1 CSETCSQYS
10 SPNFLSPYLMR
21 GWNGFGTESQK
32 LFFAGVIR
40 RATQAFAGLR
50 GWHRPRER
58 ALARGVNK
66 KHFSGTAEAGALP
79 KSQPSVCPAIRS
91 AWTGQRPVPTQPLE
105 TRPYTGKIASDAGRT
120 PRVRLRSLSRVG
132 SERPIS
138 HFSQKRRE
146 MGHPGCTPARC
157 FREKHAEPKAQGV
170 IVSSLQDSVVA
181 YLYPALTRWAGIFRS
196 YGAEMREV
204 GHSPEG

>member
-1 CSETCSQYS
+1 
-10 SPNFLSPYLMR
+10 MR

-79 KSQPSVCPAIRS
+79 KSSRAFVGRS
-91 AWTGQRPVPTQPLE
+91 ARPGRVRDPSLHNHQRPVPTQPLE
-105 TRPYTGKIASDAGRT
+105 TVPTRASSRARRT
-120 PRVRLRSLSRVG
+120 SLRGQECCYVRKQGGTLRDFQGGVHWLHPKFRFHPKRVR
-132 SERPIS
+132 
-138 HFSQKRRE
+138 
-146 MGHPGCTPARC
+146 C
-157 FREKHAEPKAQGV
+157 
-170 IVSSLQDSVVA
+170 
-181 YLYPALTRWAGIFRS
+181 
-196 YGAEMREV
+196 
-204 GHSPEG
+204 PES

>member
-1 CSETCSQYS
+1 
-10 SPNFLSPYLMR
+10 MR

-91 AWTGQRPVPTQPLE
+91 AWTGQRPVPTQPSAWTGRRPVPTQPLE
-105 TRPYTGKIASDAGRT
+105 TRPHTGKRAGEAGRT
-120 PRVRLRSLSRVG
+120 PQGSVYEACRGWEASGLSPTSRKSG
-132 SERPIS
+132 E
-138 HFSQKRRE
+138 KW
-146 MGHPGCTPARC
+146 GTPAAPRLDV
-157 FREKHAEPKAQGV
+157 FAKNTRNLKHR
-170 IVSSLQDSVVA
+170 
-181 YLYPALTRWAGIFRS
+181 T
-196 YGAEMREV
+196 
-204 GHSPEG
+204 

>member
-1 CSETCSQYS
+1 MHDDSVIPLLRRLIILAVAVQGTSRTHAAALSERHGVQCSETCSQYS

-79 KSQPSVCPAIRS
+79 KNSRAFVGRS
-91 AWTGQRPVPTQPLE
+91 ARPGRVRDPSLHNHQRPVPTQPLE
-105 TRPYTGKIASDAGRT
+105 TVPTRAS
-120 PRVRLRSLSRVG
+120 SR
-132 SERPIS
+132 
-138 HFSQKRRE
+138 
-146 MGHPGCTPARC
+146 AR
-157 FREKHAEPKAQGV
+157 
-170 IVSSLQDSVVA
+170 
-181 YLYPALTRWAGIFRS
+181 
-196 YGAEMREV
+196 
-204 GHSPEG
+204 

>member
-1 CSETCSQYS
+1 
-10 SPNFLSPYLMR
+10 MR

-120 PRVRLRSLSRVG
+120 PQGPFTKLVAGGKRAAYLPLLAKAARNGAPRL
-132 SERPIS
+132 
-138 HFSQKRRE
+138 
-146 MGHPGCTPARC
+146 HPG
-157 FREKHAEPKAQGV
+157 
-170 IVSSLQDSVVA
+170 
-181 YLYPALTRWAGIFRS
+181 
-196 YGAEMREV
+196 
-204 GHSPEG
+204 

>member
-1 CSETCSQYS
+1 
-10 SPNFLSPYLMR
+10 MR

-105 TRPYTGKIASDAGRT
+105 TRPHTGKRAGEAGRT
-120 PRVRLRSLSRVG
+120 PQGSVYEACRGWEASGLSPTSRKSG
-132 SERPIS
+132 E
-138 HFSQKRRE
+138 KW
-146 MGHPGCTPARC
+146 GTPAAPRLDV
-157 FREKHAEPKAQGV
+157 FAKN
-170 IVSSLQDSVVA
+170 
-181 YLYPALTRWAGIFRS
+181 TRNR
-196 YGAEMREV
+196 R
-204 GHSPEG
+204 HRT

>member
-1 CSETCSQYS
+1 
-10 SPNFLSPYLMR
+10 MR

-79 KSQPSVCPAIRS
+79 KKQPSFRS

-105 TRPYTGKIASDAGRT
+105 TRPHTGKRAGEAGRT
-120 PRVRLRSLSRVG
+120 PQGSVYEACRGWEASGLSPTSRKSG
-132 SERPIS
+132 E
-138 HFSQKRRE
+138 KW
-146 MGHPGCTPARC
+146 GTPAAPRLDV
-157 FREKHAEPKAQGV
+157 FAKN
-170 IVSSLQDSVVA
+170 
-181 YLYPALTRWAGIFRS
+181 TRNR
-196 YGAEMREV
+196 R
-204 GHSPEG
+204 HRT